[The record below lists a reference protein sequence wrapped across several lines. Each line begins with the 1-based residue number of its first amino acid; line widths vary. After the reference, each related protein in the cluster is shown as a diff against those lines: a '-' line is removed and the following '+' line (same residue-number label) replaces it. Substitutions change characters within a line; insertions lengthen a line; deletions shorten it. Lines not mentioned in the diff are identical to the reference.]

1 MDTNLVTIYSGRHRF
16 GEKLSFLH
24 IQPLIVA
31 LTWGLSLMGSRNYNL
46 LLDKIARLE
55 MTKTV

>member
-1 MDTNLVTIYSGRHRF
+1 MDANLVTIFSGEHRF
-16 GEKLSFLH
+16 GEKLSLLH

-31 LTWGLSLMGSRNYNL
+31 LTCGLSLLGSHNYNL

>member
-1 MDTNLVTIYSGRHRF
+1 MDANLVTIFSGSHRF

-31 LTWGLSLMGSRNYNL
+31 STWGLSHLGSRNYNL
-46 LLDKIARLE
+46 LLDKIARLK